1 MNEYLVEIFDKHK
14 KQRFYAYTIAKNK
27 RQARKKILNERYIE
41 ASKRNKSYPLSYFIW
56 TENNFKVRKAYEIN
70 EDVDV
75 DEYRCWK
82 RFGDTICLGEFD
94 VFLRNVSKKERS

>member
-1 MNEYLVEIFDKHK
+1 MISIKSNV
-14 KQRFYAYTIAKNK
+14 FYAYTIPKNK

-41 ASKRNKSYPLSYFIW
+41 ASKRNKSYPLSDFIW
-56 TENNFKVRKAYEIN
+56 TESNFKVRKAYEIN

-82 RFGDTICLGEFD
+82 RFGDSICLGEFD
-94 VFLRNVSKKERS
+94 VFLRNAPKKKKRGVDCIE